1 MKVAAVMF
9 TGSHRQYDYL
19 CPFDDVKVGDEVVV
33 STRRGEARVIVAEI
47 KDSSDKATVEIL
59 RKADVDRHRP
69 F

>member
-9 TGSHRQYDYL
+9 SGSHQQYDYL
-19 CPFDDVKVGDEVVV
+19 CPFDDVKAGDSVIV
-33 STRRGEARVIVAEI
+33 STRRGEATVIVAEI
-47 KDSSDKATVEIL
+47 KESSDKATVEIL